1 MPRMKVI
8 AIEDADTWPV
18 EAVLADLDDP
28 EGPLLRWRQGPR
40 AHATTLDV
48 RELLGDGS
56 WRFVDLDLPPNWE
69 EGYVASWRG
78 KVGFVR
84 GTPQPVPP
92 LPRWMLTIPN
102 PDRTKRRVR
111 FASRACAVIGLFG
124 LTVGTVLI
132 IAGAPGGWFN
142 TLWSV
147 VLLWQAWALAGHGR
161 ESVRFVAIRLIPL
174 LFFVI
179 ALLVT
184 GTAAIRTLAQDTNIG
199 QGVAFGCAALLDLFL
214 ITFTARLAIHDWP
227 RI

>member
-1 MPRMKVI
+1 MSRMKVI
-8 AIEDADTWPV
+8 AIGDTDTWPV

-40 AHATTLDV
+40 ADATELDV

-78 KVGFVR
+78 RVGFVR

-102 PDRTKRRVR
+102 PDRAKRRVR
-111 FASRACAVIGLFG
+111 FASRVCAVIGLFG
-124 LTVGTVLI
+124 LTVGTLLI
-132 IAGAPGGWFN
+132 IAGAPGGWFS
-142 TLWSV
+142 TVWSV

-161 ESVRFVAIRLIPL
+161 ESARFVAIRLIPL

-184 GTAAIRTLAQDTNIG
+184 GAAAIRTLAQDTNIG
-199 QGVAFGCAALLDLFL
+199 LGVAFGCAALLDLLLVMFM
-214 ITFTARLAIHDWP
+214 TRLAIQDWP

>member
-1 MPRMKVI
+1 MKVI
-8 AIEDADTWPV
+8 AIEDTDTWPV

-28 EGPLLRWRQGPR
+28 EGPLLRWRLGPR
-40 AHATTLDV
+40 ADATTLDV

-78 KVGFVR
+78 KVGFVH
-84 GTPQPVPP
+84 GTPKPVPP

-102 PDRTKRRVR
+102 PDRAKRRVR
-111 FASRACAVIGLFG
+111 FASQACAVIGLFG
-124 LTVGTVLI
+124 LTVGTLLI

-142 TLWSV
+142 TLWSL

-161 ESVRFVAIRLIPL
+161 ESARFVAIRLIPL
-174 LFFVI
+174 LFSAI
-179 ALLVT
+179 ALPVT
-184 GTAAIRTLAQDTNIG
+184 GAAAIRTLALDTSIAL
-199 QGVAFGCAALLDLFL
+199 GVAFGCAAFLDLFL
-214 ITFTARLAIHDWP
+214 VTIMARLAIHDWP